1 MLQQSSRLGLFPL
14 FVCGAAMAVL
24 SPVFWLSTR
33 LPSAPQARTYDNQA
47 LYERV
52 YPAFHYT
59 AERLGLG
66 EWPLWNPWLLCG
78 TEHLANPQNGVL
90 QPLNLLFV
98 LLPPPAGLAVHGFL
112 CALLMAGTFLL
123 FARSLGT
130 RYAPGFLGACV
141 YAFSGAAAAA
151 LSHPE
156 YAAFLVWMPL
166 CFWGVRAVMRRTPN
180 GAPVLGVA
188 LALAFLS
195 GAVDAF
201 LAMALVLTAYA
212 GYEAFLARRTAQPGE
227 RRGLRRALLLA
238 LGLSAAQ
245 WLPYVAW
252 AWQHGGLFPE
262 AAGGVQAAL
271 PATLRE
277 LLQQLLAVREDSLL
291 PPLAYFG
298 VVTLLVLP
306 SALFHRQARKE
317 VFFFLPAA
325 ALALLLVVYGRSGW
339 DARLPFEAFAFP
351 ASFAIALLAALG
363 ADRLLET
370 GRDPRS
376 PNVWGPVLLALLTGA
391 VSFYLLPAFGRGTAA
406 LFFVLALV
414 PSVVVRLRGM
424 AAAAAAFAVLL
435 TFVDLT
441 HTMAQS
447 TLHPYA
453 DMPGAVAAHDRELR
467 ALQEQTLNTRALIST
482 RPLDAGMPANAA
494 ALRGIRGAGAQ
505 RLPMTPEQHTWW
517 TRLADGGGETGAAAG
532 ANAAQPRLLN
542 FMAVRGI
549 LASPESPLLARKWG
563 EGAPRLRAALSGG
576 TMQVLVNDD
585 ALPRAFWV
593 PTWRPAETLEA
604 AMTILDAPDF
614 RPAQSCVVEADADA
628 VKALAA
634 RVPEGSV
641 GEGGAPL
648 ACAIVEDQPE
658 SITLRVNSPAA
669 GIVVLADTFAPGWRA
684 EVNGARAPVLKV
696 NGLFRGVA
704 VDAGENTV
712 VFRYRPRDFYVGL
725 AISLLT
731 AAALALL
738 GLVRALRGPRQA

>member
-1 MLQQSSRLGLFPL
+1 MLQQTSRSGLFPL

-24 SPVFWLSTR
+24 APVFWLSTR
-33 LPSAPQARTYDNQA
+33 LPEAPQARTYGNQA

-59 AERLGLG
+59 AERLREG
-66 EWPLWNPWLLCG
+66 EWPLWNPWPLCG

-90 QPLNLLFV
+90 QPLNLIFL
-98 LLPPPAGLAVHGFL
+98 LLPPPVGLAAHGFL
-112 CALLMAGTFLL
+112 CALLMGGTFLL
-123 FARSLGT
+123 FVRSLGA

-151 LSHPE
+151 LSYPE

-166 CFWGVRAVMRRTPN
+166 CFWGARTVMRRQPN

-201 LAMALVLTAYA
+201 FAMGLVLCAYA
-212 GYEAFLARRTAQPGE
+212 VYEATLTRKAGMAGE
-227 RRGLRRALLLA
+227 KRGLRRALLLA
-238 LGLSAAQ
+238 LGLAAAQ
-245 WLPYVAW
+245 WVPYATW
-252 AWQHGGLFPE
+252 AWQHGGLFPGY
-262 AAGGVQAAL
+262 AGGLQAAL
-271 PATLRE
+271 PDTLRA
-277 LLQQLLAVREDSLL
+277 LLQQLLAVRQDTLV

-298 VVTLLVLP
+298 VVALLVLP
-306 SALFHRQARKE
+306 TALFHRQARKE

-325 ALALLLVVYGRSGW
+325 ALALLLTVYGRSGW

-351 ASFAIALLAALG
+351 ATFAIATLAALG

-376 PNVWGPVLLALLTGA
+376 PNVWGPVLLAIMTGA
-391 VSFYLLPAFGRGTAA
+391 AIFYLLPAFGRGTAV

-414 PSVVVRLRGM
+414 PSVVVRLRWM
-424 AAAAAAFAVLL
+424 AAAAAGFAVLL
-435 TFVDLT
+435 TFIDLT
-441 HTMAQS
+441 HTMTQS

-453 DMPGAVAAHDRELR
+453 DMPGLVDAHDRELR
-467 ALQEQTLNTRALIST
+467 ALQEQTLNARALISA

-494 ALRGIRGAGAQ
+494 GLRGVRTAGAQ
-505 RLPMTPEQHTWW
+505 RLPMTPDQRLWW
-517 TRLADGGGETGAAAG
+517 SRLADGGAQTGASIGAA
-532 ANAAQPRLLN
+532 AAQPRLLN

-549 LASPESPLLARKWG
+549 LATPESPLIARKWG
-563 EGAPRLRAALSGG
+563 ENAPRLRPALSGG
-576 TMQVLVNDD
+576 SMQLLVNDD
-585 ALPRAFWV
+585 ALPRAYWV
-593 PTWRPAETLEA
+593 PNWRPAESLEA

-614 RPAQSCVVEADADA
+614 RPARTCVVQAGEKAA
-628 VKALAA
+628 KALAA
-634 RVPEGSV
+634 KVPESS
-641 GEGGAPL
+641 EDTDGASL
-648 ACAIVEDQPE
+648 ACAILQDQPE
-658 SITLRVNSPAA
+658 TVVLHVNCPRE

-684 EVNGARAPVLKV
+684 EVNGNAVPVLRV

-704 VDAGENTV
+704 VAAGDNTV
-712 VFRYRPRDFYVGL
+712 TFHYRPLDFYAGL
-725 AISLLT
+725 GISIVT

-738 GLVRALRGPRQA
+738 GLIRAIRGPRAH